1 MKKNY
6 DYMFDRELINQ
17 RAIMIFHLFKSLKS
31 TTKDMS
37 PGDLCLSLYPQID
50 LIKFLDT
57 IAEEDISR
65 EELSMRLGFWLQ
77 DNYFIFWLLT
87 CECVDD
93 LLFRNLVK
101 YNKTGYL
108 ELSKKKRTK

>member
-1 MKKNY
+1 MRKNY

-17 RAIMIFHLFKSLKS
+17 RAIMIFHLFETLKS
-31 TTKDMS
+31 SAKDMS

-57 IAEEDISR
+57 IAEENISR
-65 EELSMRLGFWLQ
+65 EELSMKLGFWLEE
-77 DNYFIFWLLT
+77 NYFIFWLLA

-93 LLFRNLVK
+93 LLAKNLIK
-101 YNKTGYL
+101 YNKSGYL
-108 ELSKKKRTK
+108 ELKKKRGKK